1 MRTNARQTVFF
12 IFIQYTFMAD
22 FKRTMLHESS
32 VLTARVIKSTRS
44 VFRNARTCYGVRD
57 VTRLSAGEIA
67 KKQRGEFELIRWEKK
82 KKKRQAGLPSRRNR
96 SRKTI

>member
-1 MRTNARQTVFF
+1 
-12 IFIQYTFMAD
+12 MAD

-82 KKKRQAGLPSRRNR
+82 KKKTSSRFAVSSKSFSKNDLTWWKM
-96 SRKTI
+96 S